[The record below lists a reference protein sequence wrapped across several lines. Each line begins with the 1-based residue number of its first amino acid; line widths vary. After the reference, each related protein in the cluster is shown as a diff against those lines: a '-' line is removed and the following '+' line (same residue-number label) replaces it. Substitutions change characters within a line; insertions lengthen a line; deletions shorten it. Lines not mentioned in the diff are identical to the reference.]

1 MKNDKSAMPFQ
12 IMALAIPAAEA
23 AVGQNWLPTLVLS
36 LAAFLLCCW
45 LSGQQEPEWKW
56 LRALRCAALVLLL
69 SSLLSHTHTCWP
81 GAQAAYVVPGA
92 LLLLSMYA
100 VWRGSAMGASSVLR
114 YGMYLVLGVL
124 AVLGIPQIKWSQLR
138 PTAQLPDMGLA
149 VILLLPLL
157 GKKTGT
163 WQYSPIGAIAVASA
177 ILTAGSTSLYEYS
190 RGLSLGGI
198 TKHMESLAACAITV
212 ANFALLCFLL
222 EAVNQREEKDWRVWL
237 VGLAAFLL
245 YVVGLQ
251 IRPEALAFLL
261 LLLWAVPPVLWKMKN
276 WISP

>member
-36 LAAFLLCCW
+36 LAVFLLCCW
-45 LSGQQEPEWKW
+45 LSGQQESEWKW

-69 SSLLSHTHTCWP
+69 SSLLSRTHTCWP
-81 GAQAAYVVPGA
+81 GDQAAYVVPGA

-114 YGMYLVLGVL
+114 YGMDLVLGGV
-124 AVLGIPQIKWSQLR
+124 AVLGIPEIKWSQLG
-138 PTAQLPDMGLA
+138 PTAPLADMGLA

-198 TKHMESLAACAITV
+198 TEHMESLAACAITV

-245 YVVGLQ
+245 YAVGFQ
-251 IRPEALAFLL
+251 IRPEALVILL
-261 LLLWAVPPVLWKMKN
+261 LLLWAAPPVLWKMKN